1 MKSKRSSALEEAS
14 VNMSPMID
22 MTFLLLIFFIVNM
35 NFTKETGIE
44 IKRPSAVTAEAKSGD
59 VILVGISSAGTIHM
73 NGKRIDLSNVRP
85 AVSRARNKTP
95 KAACVV
101 VADEAV
107 RTGLLT
113 RVIDECKLA
122 GAGDI
127 SVATRSGG

>member
-1 MKSKRSSALEEAS
+1 
-14 VNMSPMID
+14 
-22 MTFLLLIFFIVNM
+22 M

-44 IKRPSAVTAEAKSGD
+44 VKRPTAATSEAKTGD
-59 VILVGISSAGTIHM
+59 VIMVGISSAGTIHM

-85 AVSRARNKTP
+85 TVSQARNKTP
-95 KAACVV
+95 KAALVV

-122 GAGDI
+122 GAEDI
-127 SVATRSGG
+127 SIATGNGNL